1 MIFARLPNLPCYRQ
15 TNTGNFSIGTA
26 TINVANARMVRQ
38 VQITT
43 SSSNVVYLKHR
54 TDSYIKD
61 FRPNVTTQGQPEFYA
76 TKKATTS
83 GIQVLVSPVPSATL
97 AYEIDFIGLETG
109 LSDTNANSW

>member
-1 MIFARLPNLPCYRQ
+1 MRE
-15 TNTGNFSIGTA
+15 
-26 TINVANARMVRQ
+26 MVRQ

-61 FRPNVTTQGQPEFYA
+61 FRPNVTTQGQPEFCA

-83 GIQVLVSPVPSATL
+83 GIQVLVSPCAICYIWHMRL
-97 AYEIDFIGLETG
+97 IL
-109 LSDTNANSW
+109 